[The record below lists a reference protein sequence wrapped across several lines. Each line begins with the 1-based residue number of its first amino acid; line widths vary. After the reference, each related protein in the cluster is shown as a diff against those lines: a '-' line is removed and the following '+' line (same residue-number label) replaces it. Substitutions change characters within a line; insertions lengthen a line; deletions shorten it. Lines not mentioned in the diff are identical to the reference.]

1 MASTAHLSRRSYG
14 IIGGLGP
21 LASAD
26 VFFKL
31 MQAMA
36 ADGDLEQADVIF
48 EQHPFRGSGLASTAT
63 TERKLYVFDM
73 IRDFEKR
80 GAGAVVLPCFLSHT
94 FLDELRANTT
104 LPIVDMMAALAA
116 HVRQAY
122 PQATRIGVLSSDYT
136 RAAGLFERYFPAPS
150 FDVLYPHAADG
161 VNPVAE
167 AVYGEHG
174 IKRGNLTGR
183 PLQLLTEAAHDL
195 AAQGAQVILP
205 GLTEVA
211 LVAHAL
217 GALPAPLVDSNQVY
231 ARSVAAGRREA
242 RTKPFKV
249 GVVGG
254 VGPAATVD
262 FMQKI
267 VRNTPAARDQE
278 HIKVHVEQ
286 NPQIPDR
293 TENLIGHGPDPTI
306 ALYATCRKLEDG
318 GADLIAIPC
327 NTAHAYVERIQ
338 PSLSIPIVNMLTVT
352 VHSIR
357 ERFPQLTQVGLL
369 ATSGTLGS
377 GVYQKALEE
386 QGLQQLAP
394 SPAAQEHVME
404 AIYGREGVKAGFT
417 EGRCQDDIRIGLDD
431 LVRQGAE
438 LVILGCTELPL
449 LLPFAQVMHASGK
462 TITLVD
468 PTDTLARRCVE
479 YAGAGMQT
487 AEHNAAR

>member
-1 MASTAHLSRRSYG
+1 MAATAQDTRRSYG

-36 ADGDLEQADVIF
+36 AGGDIEQADVIF
-48 EQHPFRGSGLASTAT
+48 EQHPFRQSRGDGRASTAT
-63 TERKLYVFDM
+63 TERKRYVFDM

-80 GAGAVVLPCFLSHT
+80 GVGAVVLPCFLSHT
-94 FLDELRANTT
+94 FIDELRANTA
-104 LPIVDMMAALAA
+104 LPIIDMMAALAG
-116 HVRQAY
+116 HVRREY
-122 PQATRIGVLSSDYT
+122 PHATRIGVLASDYT
-136 RAAGLFERYFPAPS
+136 RESGLFERYFPAPA
-150 FDVLYPHAADG
+150 FEVIHARAVDG

-167 AVYGEHG
+167 AVYGADG
-174 IKRGNLTGR
+174 IKRGHLGDR
-183 PLQLLTEAAHDL
+183 PLQLLAQAARDL

-205 GLTEVA
+205 GLTGVA
-211 LVAHAL
+211 LAAHAV
-217 GALPAPLVDSNQVY
+217 GALPAPLVDSNRVY
-231 ARSVAAGRREA
+231 ARSVAEGRREA
-242 RTKPFKV
+242 AAKPFKV

-306 ALYATCRKLEDG
+306 ALYATCKKLEDG

-338 PSLSIPIVNMLTVT
+338 SSLAIPIVNMLTVT
-352 VHSIR
+352 VQSIR
-357 ERFPQLTQVGLL
+357 RRFPELKQVGLL

-377 GVYQKALEE
+377 GVYQRALEE
-386 QGLQQLAP
+386 QGLRQLAP
-394 SPAAQEHVME
+394 SPAAQERVME
-404 AIYGREGVKAGFT
+404 AIYGREGVKAGHT
-417 EGRCQDDIRIGLDD
+417 EGRCQDDIRAGLDD
-431 LVRQGAE
+431 LARQGAQV
-438 LVILGCTELPL
+438 VILGCTELPL
-449 LLPFAQVMHASGK
+449 LLPFAELRLGDASVV
-462 TITLVD
+462 LVD

-479 YAGAGMQT
+479 MAGM
-487 AEHNAAR
+487 AGG